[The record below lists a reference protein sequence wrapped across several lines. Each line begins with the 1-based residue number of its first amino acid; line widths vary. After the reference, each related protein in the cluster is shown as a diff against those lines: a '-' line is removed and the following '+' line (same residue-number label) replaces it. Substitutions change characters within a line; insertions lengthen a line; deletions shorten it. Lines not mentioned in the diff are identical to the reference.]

1 MFVTESR
8 LSDWTDYNER
18 FIINMTMIVKF
29 YPSVMWTNPS
39 ADNILWYK
47 LKKLFTIKKALVTF
61 F

>member
-39 ADNILWYK
+39 ADNIL
-47 LKKLFTIKKALVTF
+47 
-61 F
+61 